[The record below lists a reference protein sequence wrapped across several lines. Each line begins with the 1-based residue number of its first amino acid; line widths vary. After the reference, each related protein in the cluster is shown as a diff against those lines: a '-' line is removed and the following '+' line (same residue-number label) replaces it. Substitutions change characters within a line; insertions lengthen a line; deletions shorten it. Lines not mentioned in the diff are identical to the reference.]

1 MPELSNL
8 SLTIETTNP
17 QSMAGLSLDWSYWN
31 GLEWQNLSRPSLTI
45 KDSQCILNFA
55 DITLP
60 SASEINGK
68 SGKWLQAKLKLNS
81 LTNNLPIINQIQGST
96 QINQVNLISEV
107 CLYNDTPLDQSKNFY
122 PFGEEPKLNDTFY
135 IALHDRFVK
144 PGANITLTFEL
155 SHNSNLASADIT
167 ITWEI
172 QEQGEWKKIAI
183 TQSENQLWMN
193 SSPQLIKNSPMT
205 TTLKFPQQIPSPS
218 TVNGETRYWIRA
230 RITQGLYGQAA
241 TIRKYAIYN
250 EVAIIDSVSD
260 DNKTISIVGTASD
273 FFKVGDIIRL
283 VWLENNNEKR
293 EEYKIQSLSNNQLTL
308 ETLVTNPQAK
318 AKGTK
323 IFLRYVI
330 SETVPPNYDPP
341 IIQSLI
347 FWRKLNYEFTLT

>member
-1 MPELSNL
+1 
-8 SLTIETTNP
+8 
-17 QSMAGLSLDWSYWN
+17 
-31 GLEWQNLSRPSLTI
+31 
-45 KDSQCILNFA
+45 
-55 DITLP
+55 
-60 SASEINGK
+60 
-68 SGKWLQAKLKLNS
+68 
-81 LTNNLPIINQIQGST
+81 
-96 QINQVNLISEV
+96 
-107 CLYNDTPLDQSKNFY
+107 
-122 PFGEEPKLNDTFY
+122 
-135 IALHDRFVK
+135 
-144 PGANITLTFEL
+144 
-155 SHNSNLASADIT
+155 
-167 ITWEI
+167 
-172 QEQGEWKKIAI
+172 
-183 TQSENQLWMN
+183 
-193 SSPQLIKNSPMT
+193 
-205 TTLKFPQQIPSPS
+205 
-218 TVNGETRYWIRA
+218 
-230 RITQGLYGQAA
+230 

>member
-1 MPELSNL
+1 
-8 SLTIETTNP
+8 
-17 QSMAGLSLDWSYWN
+17 
-31 GLEWQNLSRPSLTI
+31 
-45 KDSQCILNFA
+45 
-55 DITLP
+55 
-60 SASEINGK
+60 
-68 SGKWLQAKLKLNS
+68 
-81 LTNNLPIINQIQGST
+81 
-96 QINQVNLISEV
+96 
-107 CLYNDTPLDQSKNFY
+107 
-122 PFGEEPKLNDTFY
+122 
-135 IALHDRFVK
+135 
-144 PGANITLTFEL
+144 
-155 SHNSNLASADIT
+155 
-167 ITWEI
+167 
-172 QEQGEWKKIAI
+172 
-183 TQSENQLWMN
+183 
-193 SSPQLIKNSPMT
+193 
-205 TTLKFPQQIPSPS
+205 KFPQQIPSPS